1 VPFGEDPEALLSEP
15 PSDMDE
21 GSGYSDDESAA
32 LAEAF
37 PEMGGSPERMAAF
50 KAAVSMC
57 VDRILTERG
66 EGSEG
71 GSGPKSEPPMMGGK
85 GGKAKADGALLLAF
99 GKPSKKP

>member
-1 VPFGEDPEALLSEP
+1 MPFGETTESLASEP
-15 PSDMDE
+15 SSDMGE

-50 KAAVSMC
+50 KAAISMC
-57 VDRILTERG
+57 IDRVLAERD
-66 EGSEG
+66 EAPAST
-71 GSGPKSEPPMMGGK
+71 PAPAGK

>member
-1 VPFGEDPEALLSEP
+1 MPFGETTESLASEP
-15 PSDMDE
+15 SSDMGE

-50 KAAVSMC
+50 KAAVAMC
-57 VDRILTERG
+57 VDRILAERE
-66 EGSEG
+66 EGEG

-99 GKPSKKP
+99 GKPTKKP

>member
-1 VPFGEDPEALLSEP
+1 MPFGETTESLLSEP

-50 KAAVSMC
+50 KAAISMC
-57 VDRILTERG
+57 IDRVLAERD
-66 EGSEG
+66 ESPA
-71 GSGPKSEPPMMGGK
+71 STPKPVAGK

-99 GKPSKKP
+99 GKPTKK

>member
-1 VPFGEDPEALLSEP
+1 MFGEEEDTVAPSEP
-15 PSDMDE
+15 SSDMGG
-21 GSGYSDDESAA
+21 GSGYSDDEEAA

-57 VDRILTERG
+57 VERILAEREEG
-66 EGSEG
+66 ET
-71 GSGPKSEPPMMGGK
+71 GPKSESPMMGGK